1 MLSLSLDITSRLSS
15 PSLTIAIAS
24 GGGYAGSLYRASR
37 PGGQWHADGVPIAGA
52 SGPEWTMTMALEG
65 AAITYRLGPQTSNT
79 IKMWMP
85 TDLPASYRINGGW
98 WDPKRSI
105 TTSSGRVSAIADQF
119 GVRPMVQATVANQP
133 DYTPAASDGG
143 PAIVWPETANTRFL
157 APSAP
162 FAPAYWIFV
171 MRYRNGT
178 VATFPSDAAVPDGD
192 YPAIISSGA
201 SPNRV
206 MGERSTANLFQT
218 SVWTGTARKNA
229 APTPSAT
236 LLPLPK
242 SLVELQGVPVSA
254 LWSLGRGAG
263 AVLDDPLAA
272 RSWRGT
278 MYEVVALG
286 ATPTQHDLYLLQG
299 YMAWRNAVQSQL
311 SVSHFYK
318 NQAPRREP

>member
-1 MLSLSLDITSRLSS
+1 MLSLSLDITSHLSS

-37 PGGQWHADGVPIAGA
+37 PGGQWHADGVPVAGA

-85 TDLPASYRINGGW
+85 TDLPASYRLNGGW
-98 WDPKRSI
+98 WDPKRGI

-157 APSAP
+157 APAAP

-178 VATFPSDAAVPDGD
+178 VATFPSEAAVPDGD

-206 MGERSTANLFQT
+206 MGERGTANLFQT

-263 AVLDDPLAA
+263 AVQDDPAA
-272 RSWRGT
+272 VRGWRGT
-278 MYEVVALG
+278 FYDCLALG
-286 ATPTQHDLYLLQG
+286 QVPTDSMRDFIVGCL
-299 YMAWRNAVQSQL
+299 AWRNGLQSSL
-311 SVSHFYK
+311 PNGHTFRHV
-318 NQAPRREP
+318 ATMLR